1 MNKMD
6 KKESG
11 KTAAPPK
18 KTVRA
23 KKRVDPLLHLG
34 ENAFHDIFFKNAPE
48 AILITDSEGKILLV
62 NKSFVS
68 VTGYK
73 KTEAVG
79 KRPSILKSDLH
90 DDKFYS
96 KMWRSLKNKGS
107 YKGEIFNKRKNGEIY
122 QEWLSI
128 SSLKNRNG
136 KITNYIAIFTDAK
149 SHSRI
154 NQITSDS
161 LSNQYY
167 DPLTKL
173 PNRLLLQDR
182 LEFMINHARR
192 NNELM
197 ALLMLD
203 LDRFKLINETFGY
216 EVGDTVLKTITDRLI
231 TCVRDVDAVFRLG
244 ADEFAIILEEI
255 ARLEDAAKVARR
267 IIDSCNVPIE
277 INGQEI
283 YLSTSIGIS
292 IYPTDGDGKVPLL
305 QSAEKAMMRAKEMG
319 SNNYQHY
326 KPAMN
331 TRAAE
336 QLALESSLRNAISRD
351 EMMIFFQPQL
361 ELKSRK
367 ITGME
372 ALIRWKH
379 PDMGMIPPV
388 QFIPI
393 AEATGLIIP
402 IGEWVLRNSCK
413 QAVEWQKNNRPL
425 VISVNLSARQFLQQ
439 DIVSIVKD
447 ILDETGLDPK
457 YLELEITESLGMK
470 NPEQTLKTLTD
481 LKAMGIKIAI
491 DDFGTG
497 YSSLSYLKRF
507 PIDTLKIDRSFVMDM
522 PEDQNDAEIVKTII
536 ALARSLDL
544 SVIAEGVE
552 KESQAQYLIESG
564 CEKMQGYL
572 FSPPVPAHE
581 FLKLFN
587 KQEHEVIHLVD
598 YFSDE
603 LIP

>member
-1 MNKMD
+1 MNNDVNKPD
-6 KKESG
+6 KKWM
-11 KTAAPPK
+11 
-18 KTVRA
+18 
-23 KKRVDPLLHLG
+23 LG

-68 VTGYK
+68 LTGYK
-73 KTEAVG
+73 KQEVVG
-79 KRPSILKSDLH
+79 KTPSILKSNLLAQE
-90 DDKFYS
+90 FYA

-107 YKGEIFNKRKNGEIY
+107 WKGEILNKRKTGEIY

-128 SSLKNRNG
+128 SSLKNKNG
-136 KITNYIAIFTDAK
+136 EITNYIGIFADAK
-149 SHSRI
+149 SRTVQS
-154 NQITSDS
+154 QQS
-161 LSNQYY
+161 LSKQYY

-173 PNRLLLQDR
+173 PNRFLLQDR
-182 LEFMINHARR
+182 LEFMINHAKR

-197 ALLMLD
+197 ALLLLD

-216 EVGDTVLKTITDRLI
+216 EAGDTLLKTVTDRLI

-255 ARLEDAAKVARR
+255 AQLEDAAKVARR
-267 IIDSCNVPIE
+267 ILESFSVPLE

-283 YLSTSIGIS
+283 YISTSIGIS
-292 IYPTDGDGKVPLL
+292 IFPTDGGGKVPLM
-305 QSAEKAMMRAKEMG
+305 QSAEAAMLRAKEMG

-336 QLALESSLRNAISRD
+336 QLALENNLRSALSRD
-351 EMMIFFQPQL
+351 EMLVFFQPQL
-361 ELKSRK
+361 ELKSNK

-379 PDMGMIPPV
+379 PEMGMIPPV

-402 IGEWVLRNSCK
+402 IGEWVLRSACK
-413 QAVEWQKNNRPL
+413 QAVEWQKSHKPL
-425 VISVNLSARQFLQQ
+425 VISVNLSARQFQQQ
-439 DIVSIVKD
+439 DLVSIVKNV
-447 ILDETGLDPK
+447 LSETGLEPK
-457 YLELEITESLGMK
+457 FLELEITESLGMK
-470 NPEQTLKTLTD
+470 NPEQTLKTLTG

-522 PEDQNDAEIVKTII
+522 PEDQSDAEIVKTII

-544 SVIAEGVE
+544 GVIAEGVE
-552 KESQAQYLIESG
+552 KDSQARYLLENG

-572 FSPPVPAHE
+572 FSPPVPPQE
-581 FLKLFN
+581 FLRLLN
-587 KQEHEVIHLVD
+587 KQEKLLAEV
-598 YFSDE
+598 
-603 LIP
+603 